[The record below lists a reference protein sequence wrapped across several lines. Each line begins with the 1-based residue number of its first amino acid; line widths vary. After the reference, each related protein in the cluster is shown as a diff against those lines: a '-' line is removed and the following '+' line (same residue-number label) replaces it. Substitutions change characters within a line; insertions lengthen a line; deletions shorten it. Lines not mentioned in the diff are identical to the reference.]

1 MVYKYTSIALRLLFA
16 ALFTISAYTKLIE
29 INIFAESLN
38 SYAILPKS
46 AVSLFAY
53 YVPLLEVGLAV
64 GFLLPGFTVPNAVL
78 TVVVI
83 VVFQVA
89 LISLLVRG
97 IEIDCACFGRF
108 ATSPKAALIRNFII
122 LGLASILLFSV
133 YKLAKLQKCN
143 GES

>member
-1 MVYKYTSIALRLLFA
+1 MFA
-16 ALFTISAYTKLIE
+16 TLFTVSACTKLLE

-46 AVSLFAY
+46 LVPLFAY
-53 YVPLLEVGLAV
+53 YVPLLELGLAI
-64 GFLLPGFTVPNAVL
+64 GFLLPGFTVLNVVL
-78 TVVVI
+78 TAVVV

-89 LISLLVRG
+89 LSSLLVRG

-122 LGLASILLFSV
+122 LILDGLLLFTVFKS
-133 YKLAKLQKCN
+133 AKLQKCN
-143 GES
+143 GGQQESD